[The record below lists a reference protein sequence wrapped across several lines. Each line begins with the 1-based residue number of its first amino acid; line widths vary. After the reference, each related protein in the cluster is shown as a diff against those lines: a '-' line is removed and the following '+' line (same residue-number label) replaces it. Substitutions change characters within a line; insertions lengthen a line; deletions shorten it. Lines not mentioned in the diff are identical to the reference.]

1 MVLYVVWL
9 EVGFSIWASKVASL
23 LSDCSFAMRSWWT
36 SIEERF
42 KVFDDIANVDGR
54 LAVVLVP
61 DPRTGIVLSMFNV
74 SVFNVP
80 GVPAAVVIAG
90 ADVVVGGAVV
100 DGDVVVG
107 AAVLTGAAS
116 ELGVVM
122 LQVSQ

>member
-1 MVLYVVWL
+1 M
-9 EVGFSIWASKVASL
+9 ANL
-23 LSDCSFAMRSWWT
+23 LSDSCFARMSCWM
-36 SIEERF
+36 SIVEKF
-42 KVFDDIANVDGR
+42 KVLDDIAKVDGR

-61 DPRTGIVLSMFNV
+61 DPKTGNVFSMFKVSMFNV
-74 SVFNVP
+74 P
-80 GVPAAVVIAG
+80 DVPAAVTTAG

-107 AAVLTGAAS
+107 AAELTGAAS